1 MKFNFFFEI
10 IKSILFLYF
19 SKQKG
24 YFEGIKGNL
33 DLIEKY
39 YPGWD
44 MRLYCDF
51 MEIPQPMFQELCN
64 MACQNEHFDIC
75 DMKNLPGQPLK
86 DASKTYPT
94 FWRYFPTLDLQVH
107 FLSKHIKTLILVFEV

>member
-1 MKFNFFFEI
+1 
-10 IKSILFLYF
+10 
-19 SKQKG
+19 
-24 YFEGIKGNL
+24 
-33 DLIEKY
+33 
-39 YPGWD
+39 

-64 MACQNEHFDIC
+64 LACQNEHFDIC

-94 FWRYFPTLDLQVH
+94 FWRYFPTLDLQVQSI
-107 FLSKHIKTLILVFEV
+107 FSTLHVYCVLVSYFYYFIYLG